1 MGSRRSGKSSIAHVV
16 FHKMP
21 PHETFFMEGT
31 NSLDIKYVANNALV
45 QFQIWDFPGDFE
57 FLSAQQP
64 PLPPLQQQE
73 FQQQQQLQQDMGNAY
88 AQEQAMQYSYE
99 GQAMLQQQQ
108 QQQHSAVA
116 ASSLNPPGMIAS
128 QLSQDSALASITPE
142 VAFGG
147 QHTALVYVVRVPSIF
162 TYSYH

>member
-1 MGSRRSGKSSIAHVV
+1 
-16 FHKMP
+16 MP

-73 FQQQQQLQQDMGNAY
+73 FQQQQQQQQQQLQQDMGNAY
-88 AQEQAMQYSYE
+88 AQEQAMQYNYE
-99 GQAMLQQQQ
+99 GEAMLQQQQ
-108 QQQHSAVA
+108 QHSAAVV
-116 ASSLNPPGMIAS
+116 ASSSNPPSMIAS
-128 QLSQDSALASITPE
+128 QLSQDSTLASITPE

-147 QHTALVYVVRVPSIF
+147 EHTALVYVVRV
-162 TYSYH
+162 SY